1 MSKHNV
7 LKNSCFRSRVPYQ
20 KTAQQIVSSAWC
32 VGALF
37 RAPLPAA
44 HSPLGRDQ
52 QLVVKRAN
60 AHGPPIM
67 EDAELKHLE
76 KVLIENFPIFTQME
90 GKARYI
96 KVVGVV

>member
-1 MSKHNV
+1 M
-7 LKNSCFRSRVPYQ
+7 
-20 KTAQQIVSSAWC
+20 
-32 VGALF
+32 
-37 RAPLPAA
+37 AP
-44 HSPLGRDQ
+44 S
-52 QLVVKRAN
+52 
-60 AHGPPIM
+60 PPIM